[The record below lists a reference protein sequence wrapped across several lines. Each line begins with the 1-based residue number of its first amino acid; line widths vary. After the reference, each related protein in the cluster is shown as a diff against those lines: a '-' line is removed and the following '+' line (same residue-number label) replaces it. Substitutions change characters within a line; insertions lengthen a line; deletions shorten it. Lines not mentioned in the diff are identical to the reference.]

1 LESSLQVIAQFATLV
16 AQMQDIL
23 ANRVPA
29 LMSTVSTGS
38 NNFDLFLRI
47 IQNSAIAAIVIMALL
62 VPLLWFSIFENWRSQ
77 IMEMRQG
84 RSATL
89 QLVPSC
95 LVLIRSFADTLLI
108 DPQ

>member
-1 LESSLQVIAQFATLV
+1 LESSLQVIAQFATLI

-23 ANRVPA
+23 ARVPA
-29 LMSTVSTGS
+29 VMSTVSTAS

-47 IQNSAIAAIVIMALL
+47 FQNSAIAAIAIMVLL
-62 VPLLWFSIFENWRSQ
+62 VPLLWVSIFENWRSR

-95 LVLIRSFADTLLI
+95 LVLIRSFADTPSI